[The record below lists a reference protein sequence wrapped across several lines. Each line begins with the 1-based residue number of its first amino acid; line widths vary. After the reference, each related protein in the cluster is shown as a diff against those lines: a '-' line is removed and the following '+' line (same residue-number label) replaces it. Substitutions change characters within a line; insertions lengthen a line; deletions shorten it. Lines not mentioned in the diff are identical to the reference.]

1 MRCFSL
7 RPFCPRCCNPFGKIR
22 PLDAHHSARQAV
34 WQAIPLTCDAPT
46 RYHGLHSR
54 ISVSSARV
62 KMFIDQASLRVRG
75 GKGGNGCCSFRRE
88 KYIERGG
95 PDGGNGGHGGSVF
108 LRANAN
114 LATLLDFP
122 PRPVYAAGNGG
133 KGGGGN
139 CSGKNGQDLSLD
151 VPPGTIVR
159 DAATGLVLR
168 DLVQPGDIVCV
179 ARGGKG
185 GFGNKHFATS
195 VNRAPRQWE
204 KGQAGEERTVD
215 LELKLIADVGLV
227 GLPNAGKSS
236 LLSRVSAAHPKI
248 AAYPFTTLEPQLGIA
263 DMGDARPIVIA
274 DLPGL
279 IEGAHAG
286 HGLGDEFL
294 RHIERTRVICHVV
307 DIAPL
312 AGPDPVS
319 AYRAIRKE
327 LQLYSRELARRRHII
342 AANKMDLTDAEKN
355 LRALKRAV
363 RVPVFPISAVTGTGL
378 GPLLR
383 ALAKE
388 VAACS

>member
-1 MRCFSL
+1 
-7 RPFCPRCCNPFGKIR
+7 
-22 PLDAHHSARQAV
+22 
-34 WQAIPLTCDAPT
+34 
-46 RYHGLHSR
+46 
-54 ISVSSARV
+54 
-62 KMFIDQASLRVRG
+62 MFIDQASLRVLG

-114 LATLLDFP
+114 MATLLDFP

-133 KGGGGN
+133 KGGSVN
-139 CSGKNGQDLSLD
+139 CTGKNGQDLTLD

-168 DLVQPGDIVCV
+168 DLVEPGDIVCV

-204 KGQAGEERTVD
+204 KGQAGEERTAD

-319 AYRAIRKE
+319 AYRTIREE

-363 RVPVFPISAVTGTGL
+363 RAPVFPISAVTGTGL
-378 GPLLR
+378 SRLLR

>member
-1 MRCFSL
+1 
-7 RPFCPRCCNPFGKIR
+7 
-22 PLDAHHSARQAV
+22 
-34 WQAIPLTCDAPT
+34 
-46 RYHGLHSR
+46 
-54 ISVSSARV
+54 
-62 KMFIDQASLRVRG
+62 MFIDQASLHVRG

-88 KYIERGG
+88 KYVARGG
-95 PDGGNGGHGGSVF
+95 PDGGNGGSGGSVF

-114 LATLLDFP
+114 MATLLDFP

-133 KGGGGN
+133 RGGGAN
-139 CSGKNGQDLSLD
+139 CTGKNGTDLTLD
-151 VPPGTIVR
+151 VPPGTIAR
-159 DAATGLVLR
+159 DAASGLILR
-168 DLVQPGDIVCV
+168 DLVQPGDIVSV

-204 KGQAGEERTVD
+204 KGEAGEERTVD

-236 LLSRVSAAHPKI
+236 LLSRVSDARPKI
-248 AAYPFTTLEPQLGIA
+248 APYPFTTLEPQLGIA
-263 DMGDARPIVIA
+263 DVGDGRAIVIA

-307 DIAPL
+307 DMAPL
-312 AGPDPVS
+312 DGPDPAA
-319 AYRAIRKE
+319 AYRTIRKE
-327 LQLYSRELARRRHII
+327 LRLYSLELARKRHVI

-355 LRALKRAV
+355 LRVLRRRV

-378 GPLLR
+378 SRLLR

-388 VAACS
+388 VTACS